1 MSRSGEFVP
10 EGPGIVGAVDLL
22 ASIDGVITPSATAM
36 IPVTD
41 EGVLRGDGV
50 FEVARLYAGQP
61 YAWEDHLQRLT
72 TSAGNLRLEIDLRAL
87 QADVDALL
95 ARAPGFD
102 GQLRVFFTRGG
113 RRVALLE
120 EVKAH
125 GPTVALATVA
135 FAPSRIM
142 DGIKSLSY
150 AANMLA
156 TRLAVEQGA
165 EEALLC
171 TPHGRVLEAP
181 TSSFFYVLHGRL
193 HTPPLDDHILASITR
208 RDIIELTGAQERV
221 TAREDLAELTEAFL
235 ASTTREAQAI
245 ASIDGRV
252 LPAAPGPL
260 TEQAAQA
267 FAAHVAGSLNSA

>member
-1 MSRSGEFVP
+1 VE
-10 EGPGIVGAVDLL
+10 LL
-22 ASIDGVITPSATAM
+22 ASIDGVITPSADAT

-41 EGVLRGDGV
+41 EGLLRGDGA
-50 FEVARLYAGQP
+50 FEVVRLYAGQP
-61 YAWEDHLQRLT
+61 YAWEDHLQRLA

-95 ARAPGFD
+95 QRAPGFD

-120 EVKAH
+120 FVKTH
-125 GPTVALATVA
+125 EPTVTLATVA
-135 FAPSRIM
+135 YAPTRIM

-165 EEALLC
+165 QEALLC

-181 TSSFFYVLHGRL
+181 TSSFFYVLEDQVY
-193 HTPPLDDHILASITR
+193 TPPLDDHILASITR
-208 RDIIELTGAQERV
+208 RDVIELTGAEERI
-221 TAREDLAELTEAFL
+221 TIRDDLPRMTEAFL
-235 ASTTREAQAI
+235 ASTTREVQPV
-245 ASIDGRV
+245 ASVDGRA
-252 LPAAPGPL
+252 LAAAPGPH
-260 TEQAAQA
+260 TERAAES

>member
-1 MSRSGEFVP
+1 M
-10 EGPGIVGAVDLL
+10 DLL
-22 ASIDGVITPSATAM
+22 ASIDGVITPSADAL

-41 EGVLRGDGV
+41 EGVLRGDGA
-50 FEVARLYAGQP
+50 FEVVRLYDGRP
-61 YAWEDHLQRLT
+61 YAWEDHLRRLA

-95 ARAPGFD
+95 ARAEGFD

-120 EVKAH
+120 PVAAH
-125 GPTVALATVA
+125 GETIRLGTVAY
-135 FAPSRIM
+135 APTRIL
-142 DGIKSLSY
+142 DGVKSLSY

-156 TRLAVEQGA
+156 TRLAVEAGA

-181 TSSFFYVLHGRL
+181 TSSFFYVLDDRL
-193 HTPPLDDHILASITR
+193 YTPPLDDHTLASITR
-208 RDIIELTGAQERV
+208 RDVIALSGAQERV
-221 TAREDLAELTEAFL
+221 TPRDDLRLMTEAFL
-235 ASTTREAQAI
+235 TSTTREVQAV
-245 ASIDGRV
+245 ATIDDRAM
-252 LPAAPGPL
+252 PAAPGPH
-260 TEQAAQA
+260 TERVATA

>member
-1 MSRSGEFVP
+1 VE
-10 EGPGIVGAVDLL
+10 LL
-22 ASIDGVITPSATAM
+22 ASIDGVITPSATAT

-41 EGVLRGDGV
+41 EGLLRGDGA
-50 FEVARLYAGQP
+50 FEVVRLYAGQP
-61 YAWEDHLQRLT
+61 YAWEEHLRRLT
-72 TSAGNLRLEIDLRAL
+72 TSAGNLRLEVDLRAL

-95 ARAPGFD
+95 DRVPGFD

-120 EVKAH
+120 EVKTH
-125 GPTVALATVA
+125 GAAVALATVA
-135 FAPSRIM
+135 YAPTRIM

-181 TSSFFYVLHGRL
+181 TSSFFYALDGRL

-208 RDIIELTGAQERV
+208 RDVIDLTGAQERV
-221 TAREDLAELTEAFL
+221 TTRDDLTQLTEAFL
-235 ASTTREAQAI
+235 ASTTREVQAVS
-245 ASIDGRV
+245 SIDGRA

-260 TEQAAQA
+260 TEHAAEA
-267 FAAHVAGSLNSA
+267 FAARVAGSLNSA

>member
-1 MSRSGEFVP
+1 ME
-10 EGPGIVGAVDLL
+10 LL
-22 ASIDGVITPSATAM
+22 ASIDGVITPSAEAT

-41 EGVLRGDGV
+41 EGLLRGDGA
-50 FEVARLYAGQP
+50 FEVVRLYAGQP
-61 YAWEDHLQRLT
+61 YAWEDHLQRLS

-95 ARAPGFD
+95 ERAAGFD

-120 EVKAH
+120 PIKAH
-125 GPTVALATVA
+125 DPTVALATVA
-135 FAPSRIM
+135 FAPTRIM

-165 EEALLC
+165 QEALLC

-181 TSSFFYVLHGRL
+181 TSSFFYVLEDRL
-193 HTPPLDDHILASITR
+193 YTPPLDDHILASITR
-208 RDIIELTGAQERV
+208 RDVIALAGAQERV
-221 TAREDLAELTEAFL
+221 TTRDDLRTMSEAFL
-235 ASTTREAQAI
+235 ASTTREVQPVASVDGQA
-245 ASIDGRV
+245 
-252 LPAAPGPL
+252 LPAAPGPH
-260 TEQAAQA
+260 TERAATA
-267 FAAHVAGSLNSA
+267 FAAHVASSLNSA